1 MLDPCSLV
9 ASIRANSQ
17 WMDICFGDSIL
28 RQKIREGLKLERK
41 HNLKVVIDPRTT
53 VQTSRLGNTERM
65 FSRNMRKTV
74 VQKRS
79 RIQIE
84 PIPAIKRKIKYR
96 KLWSNTKFIHLFSVI
111 AASCCRM
118 VPLPT
123 EIWALKF
130 RMLDPCS
137 LVASIRANP
146 QWRDICFEDSILR
159 QKIQEGLELERKHN
173 LEVVIDPQTTVHT
186 SRLGYTERMFSS
198 NMRKTVVQKRSRIQI
213 EPIPAKKKKIKYRKL
228 WSNTKFIHLFSVI
241 AAFCCRMVPLPTE
254 IWALKFRM
262 LDSCSLVASIRANPQ
277 WRDISV

>member
-1 MLDPCSLV
+1 
-9 ASIRANSQ
+9 
-17 WMDICFGDSIL
+17 
-28 RQKIREGLKLERK
+28 
-41 HNLKVVIDPRTT
+41 
-53 VQTSRLGNTERM
+53 
-65 FSRNMRKTV
+65 
-74 VQKRS
+74 
-79 RIQIE
+79 
-84 PIPAIKRKIKYR
+84 
-96 KLWSNTKFIHLFSVI
+96 
-111 AASCCRM
+111 M

-213 EPIPAKKKKIKYRKL
+213 EPIPAKKKKMLVQPTPSDQEMKTKRARNKYRKL